1 MIFETHADV
10 TRLGYFRL
18 IPILSMLLNENKV
31 IRQDLLARRL
41 LECCLRA
48 GGTSEKPKPTGIITG
63 LTNARNYV
71 AVAQKI
77 QIIDQRTREP
87 GLFGKLYLSL
97 ESSKNFEEFAKGEVR
112 LSLEDILNLSGPERL
127 FFLWV
132 ISIADFPFI
141 QAIIKWV
148 LQQKE
153 FKRGEAINAI
163 MEEIYPAVLEKVI
176 DAEEASERKSIKRR
190 IAESKNWREKR
201 LTIDKYEWI
210 KTKQYYVYHH
220 IAVPRIEFLIDLGIL
235 KKIGR
240 GKYCVREKVLRNS
253 NIILEMCEKEKNEIE
268 EYIFNEIEMFK
279 VIVDEVPREASKYEI
294 MKEMVR
300 AYSRLNQF
308 RIPRLDLLEKVTAL
322 LLLENGKYAK
332 LNEIHETFNRL
343 FLQFPGKIYIASDGN
358 NGINVTQMELDDI

>member
-1 MIFETHADV
+1 
-10 TRLGYFRL
+10 
-18 IPILSMLLNENKV
+18 MLLNENKV

-41 LECCLRA
+41 WECCLRA
-48 GGTSEKPKPTGIITG
+48 GGTFEKPKPTGIITG

-77 QIIDQRTREP
+77 QILDQRTREP

-97 ESSKNFEEFAKGEVR
+97 ESSKNFEKFVKGEAR
-112 LSLEDILNLSGPERL
+112 LSLRDILNLSGPERL

-190 IAESKNWREKR
+190 LAESKKWKEKR
-201 LTIDKYEWI
+201 LKIDKYEWI
-210 KTKQYYVYHH
+210 KTKQYNTYYH
-220 IAVPRIEFLIDLGIL
+220 IAVPRIEFLIDLQIL

-240 GKYCVREKVLRNS
+240 GKYCVRGKVLRNS
-253 NIILEMCEKEKNEIE
+253 NIILEMCEKEKNEME
-268 EYIFNEIEMFK
+268 EYIFEMFK
-279 VIVDEVPREASKYEI
+279 VLVDEVYEPREASKYEI
-294 MKEMVR
+294 MKEMAR
-300 AYSRLNQF
+300 AYSRLKQF
-308 RIPRLDLLEKVTAL
+308 IIPRLDLLEKATAL
-322 LLLENGKYAK
+322 LLLENGKYAR
-332 LNEIHETFNRL
+332 LNEIHSTFNRL
-343 FLQFPGKIYIASDGN
+343 FLQFPDKIYIASDD
-358 NGINVTQMELDDI
+358 NGINITQMELDDI

>member
-1 MIFETHADV
+1 
-10 TRLGYFRL
+10 
-18 IPILSMLLNENKV
+18 
-31 IRQDLLARRL
+31 
-41 LECCLRA
+41 
-48 GGTSEKPKPTGIITG
+48 
-63 LTNARNYV
+63 
-71 AVAQKI
+71 
-77 QIIDQRTREP
+77 
-87 GLFGKLYLSL
+87 
-97 ESSKNFEEFAKGEVR
+97 VR
-112 LSLEDILNLSGPERL
+112 
-127 FFLWV
+127 F
-132 ISIADFPFI
+132 
-141 QAIIKWV
+141 
-148 LQQKE
+148 
-153 FKRGEAINAI
+153 AINAI

-176 DAEEASERKSIKRR
+176 DAEEASERKNIKRR

-300 AYSRLNQF
+300 AYSRLKQF
-308 RIPRLDLLEKVTAL
+308 IIPRLDLLEKVTAL
-322 LLLENGKYAK
+322 LLLESGRHAK
-332 LNEIHETFNRL
+332 VNEIHSTFNRL
-343 FLQFPGKIYIASDGN
+343 FLQFPGKIYIASDD
-358 NGINVTQMELDDI
+358 NGINITQMELDDI